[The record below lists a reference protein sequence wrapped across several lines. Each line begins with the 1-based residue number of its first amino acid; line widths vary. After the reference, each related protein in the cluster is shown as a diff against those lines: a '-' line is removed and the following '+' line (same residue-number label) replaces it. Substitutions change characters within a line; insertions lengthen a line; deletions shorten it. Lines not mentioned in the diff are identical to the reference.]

1 MKRKIQV
8 NSVALK
14 NIGLLMMIFVINV
27 FLYKNWCYIQKM
39 LIVTLATLKLS
50 CFCVRCLKVMAFN
63 QIFGSIFV
71 ADVNPNKFEN
81 HKNGTLK
88 HFLPSGV

>member
-14 NIGLLMMIFVINV
+14 NIGL
-27 FLYKNWCYIQKM
+27 LYKNWCYIQKM

-63 QIFGSIFV
+63 QAFGSIFV

-88 HFLPSGV
+88 YFLPSGV